1 MAFGISFFRR
11 YLKQQNIEALAVSIK
26 AGVRYVTVYNATKGN
41 PITPEHAHKI
51 KQAVLNMTGIPF
63 TGNLVLI
70 EQLPPDQLPTV
81 PIKRFVKSR
90 LN

>member
-1 MAFGISFFRR
+1 MQPFEE

-51 KQAVLNMTGIPF
+51 KQAVLTMTGIPF
-63 TGNLVLI
+63 TGNLVLT
-70 EQLPPDQLPTV
+70 EPDDLPTL
-81 PIKRFVKSR
+81 PIRR
-90 LN
+90 LPKQYMS